1 MRRARWGAGPENA
14 RGGRNTVLIVAVAL
28 ILLCCCCLIAVV
40 AAYMLL
46 GEDILR
52 EISLALSLV

>member
-1 MRRARWGAGPENA
+1 M
-14 RGGRNTVLIVAVAL
+14 LIVAVGL
-28 ILLCCCCLIAVV
+28 ILLCCCCLIGVL

-46 GEDILR
+46 GEDILS